1 MLLLVS
7 TVYILYTRHPFR
19 GNGESPLYCSKEN
32 ERNQHKNMMLLDVLL
47 DSHNRKLLSVIL
59 FQL

>member
-7 TVYILYTRHPFR
+7 TVYTLYTRHPFR
-19 GNGESPLYCSKEN
+19 GNGESPLYRSKEN
-32 ERNQHKNMMLLDVLL
+32 ERNQHKNMTLLDVLL
-47 DSHNRKLLSVIL
+47 DSHNSKLLSVIL